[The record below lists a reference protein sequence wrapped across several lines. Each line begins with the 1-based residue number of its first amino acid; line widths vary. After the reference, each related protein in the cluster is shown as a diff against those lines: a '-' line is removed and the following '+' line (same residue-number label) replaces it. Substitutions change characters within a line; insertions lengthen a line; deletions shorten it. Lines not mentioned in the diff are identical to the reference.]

1 MSVEPSRALRIETEA
16 AKRLLAN
23 LRDQGHGD
31 DAELMADAVEG
42 ETSLHEAVEAVLAQ
56 IDECDVLEIGLA
68 AKEEAFASRR
78 AKVKAR
84 KEFLQAAIEQAML
97 AAEQQK
103 LTLPAATVFLSKRA
117 ARLIVEDEASIPS
130 RFFVEQERPAPKLDK
145 KALTE
150 ALKANETIPGAT
162 LDNGSVS
169 LTIRRS

>member
-1 MSVEPSRALRIETEA
+1 MTLEPARALQIETEA

-23 LRDQGHGD
+23 LREQGHGD

-56 IDECDVLEIGLA
+56 IDECDVMVVGLK
-68 AKEEAFASRR
+68 AKEAAFAARR
-78 AKVKAR
+78 AKIEAR
-84 KEFLQAAIEQAML
+84 AEFLQASIEQAML

-103 LTLPAATVFLSKRA
+103 ITLPGATVFLSKRPA
-117 ARLIVEDEASIPS
+117 KLIVEDEASIPS

-145 KALTE
+145 KALAD